1 MPVTRL
7 LFAFIAFLLL
17 AACASTRDAGG
28 GVDGLDGEAM
38 GTTWSVR
45 YVRAAEAPTR
55 DALRAGIQAQLDAVD
70 AQMSTWTP
78 DSDLGRF
85 NRAPAGTWQAL
96 PPELFTVLSAALA
109 LARDTGGAYDPT
121 VGPLVDLWGFGPG
134 PKALRN
140 PDADTLAATRARVG
154 WQRIELDAAGRRA
167 RQPGGA
173 SVDLSSI
180 APGYAVDQIAR
191 YLDHVGVHDYL
202 VEHGGELRARG
213 HRPGGRGWRVGI
225 EQPDTDAGIA
235 MVVVLTNQA
244 TGSSGDYRK
253 FFERDGVRYSHHIDP
268 RTGAPVTHALASV
281 TVIAADAQH
290 ADATAAALSILGPE
304 AGLAHARARGIA
316 ALFLIRTPDGFTQV
330 MTPAFA
336 AARP

>member
-1 MPVTRL
+1 MTRL
-7 LFAFIAFLLL
+7 LLAFVASLLL
-17 AACASTRDAGG
+17 AACASTRGAAAAG
-28 GVDGLDGEAM
+28 DGLDGEAM

-45 YVRAAEAPTR
+45 FVPTAATPPT
-55 DALRAGIQAQLDAVD
+55 AVLQAGIQAQLDTVD

-154 WQRIELDAAGRRA
+154 WQRIRLDPSGHRA
-167 RQPGGA
+167 WQPGGVR
-173 SVDLSSI
+173 VDLSSI
-180 APGYAVDQIAR
+180 APGFAVDQIAR
-191 YLDHVGVHDYL
+191 YLDRVGVHHYL

-225 EQPDTDAGIA
+225 EQPDTDAGLA
-235 MVVVLTNQA
+235 MVVVLANQA
-244 TGSSGDYRK
+244 SGSSGDYRK

-281 TVIAADAQH
+281 TVIAADAQQ

-304 AGLAHARARGIA
+304 AGLAYAKARGIA
-316 ALFLIRTPDGFTQV
+316 ALFLLRTPDGLTQV
-330 MTPAFA
+330 KTPTFP